1 VSAERQTGRVRI
13 YLPSTLDELDAT
25 GAPVPSTSGGQA
37 AESFGPRIVHAVT
50 PALRAALP
58 DEDEDGLEYAALLAA
73 ADDALTRVAARPDA
87 PRLRLVLALDV
98 PDADLTA
105 VDDDD
110 DELAPSAAL
119 LPVAVGRDD
128 VVCAHVDEPSA
139 SAEVERAVAGDVGAA
154 ERLADRDLLWYDAT
168 ELSAIPR

>member
-1 VSAERQTGRVRI
+1 MSPERQTGRVRI

-25 GAPVPSTSGGQA
+25 GSPVPSDDPGRATG
-37 AESFGPRIVHAVT
+37 SFGSRIVHAAT
-50 PALRAALP
+50 AALRAALP
-58 DEDEDGLEYAALLAA
+58 DEDEEGLEFAALLAA
-73 ADDALTRVAARPDA
+73 ADDALLRVAARPNA

-98 PDADLTA
+98 PGADLTA

-110 DELAPSAAL
+110 LAPSAAL
-119 LPVAVGRDD
+119 LPVSVGRDD
-128 VVCAHVDEPSA
+128 IVCAHVDEPAA
-139 SAEVERAVAGDVGAA
+139 SAEVERAVAGDVDAA

>member
-1 VSAERQTGRVRI
+1 VSAARQTGRVRI

-25 GAPVPSTSGGQA
+25 GTSVPSGEPGDA
-37 AESFGPRIVHAVT
+37 VVSFGPRIVHAVT
-50 PALRAALP
+50 PALRAAFP
-58 DEDEDGLEYAALLAA
+58 DEDEDGLEFAALLAA
-73 ADDALTRVAARPDA
+73 ADDALLRVAARPDA

-110 DELAPSAAL
+110 LAPSAAL
-119 LPVAVGRDD
+119 LAVSVGRDD
-128 VVCAHVDEPSA
+128 IVCAHVDEPAA
-139 SAEVERAVAGDVGAA
+139 SAEVERAVAGDAGAA